1 MVKRTGPTN
10 QNLRKLIQDL
20 SILGGKE
27 NIKVWKVAARFLNKP
42 TRQRVE
48 VNLFKINKLIREGE
62 IGLVPGKVLSDGD
75 FNKRVSVAALNFS
88 ESAKEK
94 INKIGKAISIQ
105 QLIKENPKGKKIR
118 LIC

>member
-10 QNLRKLIQDL
+10 QNLRKLILDL
-20 SILGGKE
+20 SILGSKE
-27 NIKVWKVAARFLNKP
+27 NVKLWKVAAKFLNKS
-42 TRQRVE
+42 TRQRVA

-62 IGLVPGKVLSDGD
+62 IALVPGKVLSDGE
-75 FNKRVSVAALNFS
+75 FNKKVTVSALNFS
-88 ESAKEK
+88 EAAKEK
-94 INKIGKAISIQ
+94 INKTGKTISIQ